1 MPNLFKRIF
10 KDIKNYKES
19 DLNKNGI
26 YCEFDERNLYNI
38 YSLIIGP
45 KDTPYENGYYF
56 FKLECPSDYPLS
68 PPKVLFLTQGSYIRF
83 NPNLYTNGK
92 VCVSILNTWS
102 GPEWTSSCTL
112 NSVLLSILSL
122 LNSNPIQNE
131 PGWDNIE
138 KNDIRSVNYN
148 KVLKY
153 ANVKIAILDM
163 IENPPYK
170 FDIFK
175 DLMLEHLHKNKDE
188 IIKYL
193 SSSNTII
200 DGAVMKSE
208 IFSLNIKTNFSE
220 CHYRLNKYLSIPI
233 NKNNVKIFENYDTN
247 EEEPL
252 TESNNKDSKTKNNK
266 IKLTR
271 KAPKENSKFF
281 EDGFQKISEN
291 DGKLYEV
298 YLTTQNK
305 KRWRV
310 KKQ

>member
-1 MPNLFKRIF
+1 MPKLFKRIF

-26 YCEFDERNLYNI
+26 YCEFDERNIYNV

-45 KDTPYENGYYF
+45 KDTPYENGYYL
-56 FKLECPSDYPLS
+56 FKLEFPPNYPLS

-102 GPEWTSSCTL
+102 GPEWTASCTL

-131 PGWDNIE
+131 PGWDNI
-138 KNDIRSVNYN
+138 KSNDLRSLNYN
-148 KVLKY
+148 NILKY

-175 DLMLEHLHKNKDE
+175 DLMLEYLHKNKDA
-188 IIKYL
+188 IRNYL
-193 SSSNTII
+193 SSNNTIT
-200 DGAVMKSE
+200 DESNLKSE
-208 IFSLNIKTNFSE
+208 IYSLQIKTNFSD
-220 CHYRLNKYLSIPI
+220 CNYRLNKYLEIPI
-233 NKNNVKIFENYDTN
+233 NQNNIKIFENYEIPQETLTL
-247 EEEPL
+247 EPP
-252 TESNNKDSKTKNNK
+252 K
-266 IKLTR
+266 IKTLPTR
-271 KAPKENSKFF
+271 KAPKENSKLF
-281 EDGFQKISEN
+281 DVGYQKISEN

-298 YLTTQNK
+298 YLTIKNK
-305 KRWRV
+305 KRWRI
-310 KKQ
+310 K